1 MGIFKRGKVWWMSF
15 NYEGRHYRRST
26 KITDRKLA
34 QRIYDKVKGQAEE
47 VAMVEVNS
55 G

>member
-1 MGIFKRGKVWWMSF
+1 MSF

-26 KITDRKLA
+26 ETRDGKLA

-47 VAMVEVNS
+47 VALAGVDS